1 MGTERSAAEEKCLRD
16 LFDRLDFDF
25 QWNDEPKQNSG
36 KEEGKKPRK
45 KRATDGA
52 QQNPRLNEKLQNS
65 ETVNIAR
72 SLAVQPDSWGFLSD
86 FPQKVIKLAEISQ
99 RSRLSMQFGLVRLAR
114 VQPRVWECAAVK
126 PERIWKREER
136 VKREFNTQ
144 NLKIIG
150 FRCADC
156 NPRKSL
162 LVSGLQSKPNI
173 WRRNKWKRKTRLTVG
188 LARKIN

>member
-52 QQNPRLNEKLQNS
+52 QQIRGWMRSFKTAKLLTS
-65 ETVNIAR
+65 RAR
-72 SLAVQPDSWGFLSD
+72 SRYNLTREVFFRILSLRGRI
-86 FPQKVIKLAEISQ
+86 FHKKVIKLAEISQ

-114 VQPRVWECAAVK
+114 VQQRVWECAAVK
-126 PERIWKREER
+126 LERSRKREER

-156 NPRKSL
+156 NPHKSL

-173 WRRNKWKRKTRLTVG
+173 WRRNKWKERPD
-188 LARKIN
+188 